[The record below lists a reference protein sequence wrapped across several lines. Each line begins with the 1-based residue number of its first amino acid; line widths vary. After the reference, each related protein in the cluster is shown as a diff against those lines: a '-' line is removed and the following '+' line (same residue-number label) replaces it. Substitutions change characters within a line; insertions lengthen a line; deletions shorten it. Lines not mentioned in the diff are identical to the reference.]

1 VTTAQREDARV
12 EIQDSMRLASNYNRW
27 IADLIGGHVGQ
38 RVIDAGCGSGNL
50 AELLLDR
57 QKVIGVEV
65 WDEFVDVLHE
75 RFAGNPAFEVLHYN
89 LEDPALVDAL
99 REQRPDSGY
108 SANVLE
114 HVEHDARALAN
125 LAAALPPGA
134 PFFLLVPAFPVLYG
148 EHDRLDHHHRRYTR
162 KSLAQLLAQVPFEA
176 DDMRYMNLPG
186 FFAWF
191 LLGRVARRPLD
202 AGKVGLYDRVIPAVR
217 RVEARVT
224 PPFGQTL
231 VAMLRRVR

>member
-1 VTTAQREDARV
+1 VTVGQGDDVRV

-27 IADLIGGHVGQ
+27 IADLIAGHVGR

-57 QKVIGVEV
+57 EKVIGVEV
-65 WDEFVDVLHE
+65 WDEFIDVLRE
-75 RFAGNPAFEVLHYN
+75 RFAGNPAFEVLHYD

-114 HVEHDARALAN
+114 HVEHDGQALAN

-148 EHDRLDHHHRRYTR
+148 EHDRLDHHHRRYT
-162 KSLAQLLAQVPFEA
+162 KQSLQRLLTEVPFEA
-176 DDMRYMNLPG
+176 EDMRYMNLPG

-191 LLGRVARRPLD
+191 LLGRVVRKPLD
-202 AGKVGLYDRVIPAVR
+202 DGKVGLYDRIIPTLR
-217 RVEARVT
+217 RVEARVA

-231 VAMLRRVR
+231 VARLRRVR